1 MASVAK
7 YPYIFVLF
15 PQTYYVRWIQRGW
28 KVCFALV
35 LGAANLAAPNLNP
48 EFASVSDWSKLLS
61 FLVSNIYASGVK
73 VEDFGG
79 IS

>member
-1 MASVAK
+1 
-7 YPYIFVLF
+7 
-15 PQTYYVRWIQRGW
+15 
-28 KVCFALV
+28 V